1 MLVTALVLQLLA
13 QPQPPREIAVIV
25 SRRIGPSVSEVRGQA
40 LARRVSEYLKAQGF
54 DRITDPA
61 TAAKALSVLGVK
73 DSADCEGKRECVSGL
88 GRVLRAWGVVSMD
101 MADLD
106 GMMAIHFEALRSDD
120 GEQLAV
126 LDLAMPSKKV
136 EAELEGKLAPL
147 AEALRAAVESTS
159 DLKAPPLDAPVAT
172 TLKPQEPAPPTPAVE
187 PAPPMSKARVGA
199 LVTTGATVVAGALV
213 ILFVA
218 QAGAAQRQLDDAR
231 VDRPNGAVGYDLTEE
246 QARALGG
253 RVNDNYS
260 AALGVGIG
268 AAALAVVSAVL
279 WAQP

>member
-1 MLVTALVLQLLA
+1 MLVTALVLQLLS
-13 QPQPPREIAVIV
+13 QPQPSKEIAVVV
-25 SRRIGPSVSEVRGQA
+25 SRRIGVTEVRGQA

-61 TAAKALSVLGVK
+61 SAAKSLSVLGVN

-88 GRVLRAWGVVSMD
+88 GRVLRAWGVVSLD

-120 GEQLAV
+120 GEQLGV

-136 EAELEGKLAPL
+136 EAELDGKLGPL
-147 AEALRAAVESTS
+147 AQALRAAVESTS
-159 DLKAPPLDAPVAT
+159 DLKAPPPDAPVAT
-172 TLKPQEPAPPTPAVE
+172 HLKPPEPQPPPAAVE
-187 PAPPMSKARVGA
+187 TGPPMSKARVGA

-218 QAGAAQRQLDDAR
+218 QAGTAQRQLDGAK
-231 VDRPNGAVGYDLTEE
+231 VERPSGAVGYNLTEE

-268 AAALAVVSAVL
+268 TAALAVVSAVL